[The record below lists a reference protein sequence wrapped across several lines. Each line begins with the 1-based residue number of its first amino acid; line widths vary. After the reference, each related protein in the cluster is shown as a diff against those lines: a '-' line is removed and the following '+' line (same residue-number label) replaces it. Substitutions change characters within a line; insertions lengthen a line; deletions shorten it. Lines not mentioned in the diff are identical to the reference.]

1 MSRAISPVSGKPYG
15 LAGVCRVRGLARS
28 TVYRDRA
35 PPRAAAPQRRPG
47 PVGPMPD
54 AELVDAIRAV
64 LAASPFHEEGHR
76 EVRARLRFAGVR
88 TSRRR
93 VLRLMREHGLLAP
106 SRTGSPRGPRA
117 HDGTIIPET
126 VDTMWGADLTT
137 VVTGEGQA
145 AVFVAIDHCSA
156 ECVGIHAAP
165 RATRFEALEPIRQGV
180 RRHFGGF
187 AKDAARGL
195 ALRHDHGSQ
204 YMAQDFQSEIRFLG
218 IESSPAF
225 VRAPEGNGCAERFIR
240 TLKENLLW
248 VRSFA
253 TVEELRWALLAF
265 REAYNAAWLIERH
278 GFRPPA
284 AIRDEQLSP
293 AALAA

>member
-1 MSRAISPVSGKPYG
+1 MSRAVSPSGGRPYG
-15 LAGVCRVRGLARS
+15 LARVCRVWRAARS
-28 TVYRDRA
+28 TVYRRRTL
-35 PPRAAAPQRRPG
+35 PRAAPPRRPG
-47 PVGPMPD
+47 PTGPMPD

-64 LAASPFHEEGHR
+64 LAASPFHGEGHR
-76 EVRARLRFAGVR
+76 KVWARLRHGGVR

-106 SRTGSPRGPRA
+106 SRAGAPRGPRA
-117 HDGTIIPET
+117 HDGTIIPGA
-126 VDTMWGADLTT
+126 VDVMWGTDLTT
-137 VVTGEGQA
+137 TWTGEGQA

-156 ECVGIHAAP
+156 DCVGLHAAL

-180 RRHFGGF
+180 RRCFGGF
-187 AKDAARGL
+187 AKDVARGL
-195 ALRHDHGSQ
+195 AVRHDHGSQ
-204 YMAQDFQSEIRFLG
+204 YMSDAFQRELRFLG

-248 VRSFA
+248 IRSFD
-253 TVEELRWALLAF
+253 TVEELRRALIEF
-265 REAYNAAWLIERH
+265 RETYNATWLIERH
-278 GFRPPA
+278 GFRPPS
-284 AIRDEQLSP
+284 AIRQDQLST

>member
-1 MSRAISPVSGKPYG
+1 MSRTISPVSGKPYG
-15 LAGVCRVRGLARS
+15 LAVVCRAWGLARS
-28 TVYRDRA
+28 TVYRHRA
-35 PPRAAAPQRRPG
+35 PASSTPLGRPG
-47 PVGPMPD
+47 PAGPMPD
-54 AELVDAIRAV
+54 ADLVVAIRAV
-64 LAASPFHEEGHR
+64 LAASSFHGEGHCK
-76 EVRARLRFAGVR
+76 VWARLRFAGVR

-106 SRTGSPRGPRA
+106 SRTGSPRGPRS

-126 VDTMWGADLTT
+126 IDTMWGTDLTT
-137 VVTGEGQA
+137 TVTGEGQA
-145 AVFVAIDHCSA
+145 AVFVAVDHCSA
-156 ECVGIHAAP
+156 ECVGIHVAQH
-165 RATRFEALEPIRQGV
+165 ATRFEALEPLRQGV
-180 RRHFGGF
+180 RHHFGGF
-187 AKDAARGL
+187 AKDIARGL
-195 ALRHDHGSQ
+195 SVRHDHGSQ
-204 YMAQDFQSEIRFLG
+204 YMAHDFQQELRFLG
-218 IESSPAF
+218 IASSPAF

-253 TVEELRWALLAF
+253 TVEELRQALLVF
-265 REAYNAAWLIERH
+265 REVYNTTWLIERH